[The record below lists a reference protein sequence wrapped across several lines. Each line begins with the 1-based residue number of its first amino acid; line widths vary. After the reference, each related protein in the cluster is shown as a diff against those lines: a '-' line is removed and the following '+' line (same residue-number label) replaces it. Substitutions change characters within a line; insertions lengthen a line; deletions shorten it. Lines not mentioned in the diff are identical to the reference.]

1 LERQETKKVGIYS
14 KMLDLKVLMTE
25 KAEFCL
31 VGDDDSGPED
41 A

>member
-1 LERQETKKVGIYS
+1 MQ
-14 KMLDLKVLMTE
+14 E

-41 A
+41 LRMIWILSVRRQKW